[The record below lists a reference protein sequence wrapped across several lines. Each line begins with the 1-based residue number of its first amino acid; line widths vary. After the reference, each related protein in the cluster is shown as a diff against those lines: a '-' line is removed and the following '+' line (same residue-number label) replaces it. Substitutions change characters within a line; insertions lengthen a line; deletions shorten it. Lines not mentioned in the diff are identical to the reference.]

1 MEIKGI
7 DVSSYQGKPDW
18 KKVAAAGIKVALLRI
33 TERYGVDA
41 SFEHNFTG
49 CRTNG
54 IRVGVY
60 KFSYALSVAEIQKEA
75 QGVVETLAG
84 RGLDYPVWLDLEWE
98 KQRNLSKATLSAM
111 IKAFR
116 AAIVSAGY
124 KFGIYCNVDW
134 YNNVLPTDC
143 KGYEFWLAIFRQR
156 QGIRDFREC
165 GYGCIL

>member
-60 KFSYALSVAEIQKEA
+60 KFSYALSVAEIQK
-75 QGVVETLAG
+75 GGSGG
-84 RGLDYPVWLDLEWE
+84 RGNVGRARPGLSGMAGFGMGEAEESFQSHLI
-98 KQRNLSKATLSAM
+98 RN
-111 IKAFR
+111 
-116 AAIVSAGY
+116 
-124 KFGIYCNVDW
+124 D
-134 YNNVLPTDC
+134 
-143 KGYEFWLAIFRQR
+143 
-156 QGIRDFREC
+156 
-165 GYGCIL
+165 